1 MDIDE
6 FRQRKVNRGYVWL
19 KLFTDLIDEPE
30 FMQLTD
36 KAKAVYFE
44 VYILAGRSD
53 AGGLITS
60 GDKPAKVDQL
70 AWLLRR
76 TTNELQGGLDELQS
90 AGLVDLQGGQVTVC
104 RFGNEQGPSQDEK
117 RAQWREWQR
126 ESRARAKGEKLPD
139 EPNADADVDES
150 DKQDSKTNEQDLKTD
165 EQDLKPQTKRVS
177 QTSGKSQGGVRTDTI
192 SGGGLIDSDLV
203 LSVWHDMTGL
213 EFKPGKTFN
222 DMVKDWQ
229 SAGVTIQNV
238 RDAITQAD
246 GKANTP
252 LYLAIPAKNLHA
264 KETAQARSGDM
275 ALERFRKLYREQK
288 QAGGD
293 NGVHE

>member
-6 FRQRKVNRGYVWL
+6 FKQRKVNRGYVWL
-19 KLFTDLIDEPE
+19 KLFTDLIDEPG

-60 GDKPAKVDQL
+60 SDKPASIDQL

-76 TTNELQGGLDELQS
+76 TANELPGVLDELQS

-104 RFGNEQGPSQDEK
+104 RFGTEQGPSQDEK

-139 EPNADADVDES
+139 EPSADADADTNES
-150 DKQDSKTNEQDLKTD
+150 DADEHEKQTEKEKKQTEQDLKT
-165 EQDLKPQTKRVS
+165 QTKRVRQMSGES
-177 QTSGKSQGGVRTDTI
+177 QDGVRTDI
-192 SGGGLIDSDLV
+192 NSDLV

-213 EFKPGKTFN
+213 EFKPGDKF
-222 DMVKDWQ
+222 DAMIKDWQ
-229 SAGVTIQNV
+229 SAGVTVQNV
-238 RDAITQAD
+238 RDAITQAN
-246 GKANTP
+246 GEANTP

-264 KETAQARSGDM
+264 KETAQARSSDV
-275 ALERFRKLYREQK
+275 ALERFRQLYREKK

-293 NGVHE
+293 NDVHE

>member
-6 FRQRKVNRGYVWL
+6 FRQRKVNRCYVWL

-76 TTNELQGGLDELQS
+76 ATNELQGGLDELQS

-139 EPNADADVDES
+139 EPNADADTEAEPDAKKEK
-150 DKQDSKTNEQDLKTD
+150 DAEKEKNTDTNTEQELKT
-165 EQDLKPQTKRVS
+165 QTKRVS
-177 QTSGKSQGGVRTDTI
+177 GKSGKSQGGVRVDTF
-192 SGGGLIDSDLV
+192 SGGGVIDFDR
-203 LSVWHDMTGL
+203 
-213 EFKPGKTFN
+213 N
-222 DMVKDWQ
+222 
-229 SAGVTIQNV
+229 
-238 RDAITQAD
+238 
-246 GKANTP
+246 
-252 LYLAIPAKNLHA
+252 
-264 KETAQARSGDM
+264 
-275 ALERFRKLYREQK
+275 
-288 QAGGD
+288 
-293 NGVHE
+293 

>member
-1 MDIDE
+1 MGIDE
-6 FRQRKVNRGYVWL
+6 FRQRKVKRGYVWL

-60 GDKPAKVDQL
+60 SDKPASIDQL

-76 TTNELQGGLDELQS
+76 TANELPGVLDELQS

-104 RFGNEQGPSQDEK
+104 RFGTEQGPSQDEK

-139 EPNADADVDES
+139 EPSADADADTNES
-150 DKQDSKTNEQDLKTD
+150 DADEHEKQTEKEKKQTEQDLKT
-165 EQDLKPQTKRVS
+165 QTKRVR
-177 QTSGKSQGGVRTDTI
+177 QMSGESQGGVRTDI
-192 SGGGLIDSDLV
+192 NSDLV
-203 LSVWHDMTGL
+203 LSVWHDITGL
-213 EFKPGKTFN
+213 EYKPGNAFH

-229 SAGVTIQNV
+229 RAGATVQNV
-238 RDAITQAD
+238 RDAIAQVN
-246 GKANTP
+246 GQANTP
-252 LYLAIPAKNLHA
+252 MYLRNIVLSLHDNEPEVQSQKNLE
-264 KETAQARSGDM
+264 K
-275 ALERFRKLYREQK
+275 FRQLYREKK

-293 NGVHE
+293 NGIHE

>member
-6 FRQRKVNRGYVWL
+6 FRQRKVKRGYVWL

-76 TTNELQGGLDELQS
+76 ATNELQGGLDELQS

-139 EPNADADVDES
+139 EPNADADTNES
-150 DKQDSKTNEQDLKTD
+150 DEQDLKTTEQDLKTD
-165 EQDLKPQTKRVS
+165 KQDLKTQTKSVS
-177 QTSGKSQGGVRTDTI
+177 DTSNKSQGGVSADTI

-213 EFKPGKTFN
+213 EFKPGKAFN

-229 SAGVTIQNV
+229 NAGVTVQNV

-246 GKANTP
+246 GRANTP
-252 LYLAIPAKNLHA
+252 LYLAIPAKNLHT
-264 KETAQARSGDM
+264 KETAQARSSDG
-275 ALERFRKLYREQK
+275 ALERFRQLYREQK
-288 QAGGD
+288 QARGG
-293 NGVHE
+293 NGIHE